1 MDGTKEEGE
10 NMEGNTGGNSA
21 APDMEGNIGTKEE
34 GENNADM
41 EGNTGGNM
49 TAPDMEE
56 NTTEGQR
63 SMRNKIKRRTT
74 KDGGSKKRRL
84 PKWQRYA
91 TPKSK

>member
-1 MDGTKEEGE
+1 MDGTEEEGE
-10 NMEGNTGGNSA
+10 NNAADMEGNTGGNSA
-21 APDMEGNIGTKEE
+21 APDMEGNIGE
-34 GENNADM
+34 
-41 EGNTGGNM
+41 NM

-63 SMRNKIKRRTT
+63 SMRNKIRRRST